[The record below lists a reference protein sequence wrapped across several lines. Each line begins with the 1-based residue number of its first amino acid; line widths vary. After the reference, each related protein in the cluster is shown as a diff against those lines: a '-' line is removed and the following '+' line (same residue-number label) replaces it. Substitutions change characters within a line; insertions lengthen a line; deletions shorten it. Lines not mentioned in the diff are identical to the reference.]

1 MANHRAERFGGD
13 YRALPRPGRYGKR
26 GFLVLAH
33 QPQAYFRA
41 VGRSDHS
48 RTHALRYAACRE
60 ADPSRFGRFRSER
73 AGLTPEDKGGGAF
86 ARRFIRDRNP
96 EDYGNNL
103 STAC

>member
-73 AGLTPEDKGGGAF
+73 AGLTPETKAAELSPAVLF
-86 ARRFIRDRNP
+86 ETEIRRIT
-96 EDYGNNL
+96 EII
-103 STAC
+103 